1 MTVSKLMSCAA
12 LALVLSGGAAL
23 GDEAPMR
30 QLGAHVHGAAELDVA
45 VDAGSGAAL
54 VVLSGAAYNFF
65 GFERAPASDEERA
78 AIDAAYAA
86 FELAPVAFPAAAGC
100 TLATVDIEGVR
111 GGHGHSNG
119 HGHSHDH
126 DHDHGGGHDHNHDSD
141 DHDHGHDHGHG
152 HDHNGD
158 HGHGHD
164 DDHDH
169 DHDHDNGHSHD
180 HGDDAPARNDDERY
194 AGASDLVI
202 SWSFTCDDAAR
213 ATRLDAGG
221 LFEAFGRIERL
232 QATFASGSRA
242 AVRSLT
248 PDNAVIAP

>member
-1 MTVSKLMSCAA
+1 MTLAKLMSCAA
-12 LALVLSGGAAL
+12 LALVMSGAAAL

-100 TLATVDIEGVR
+100 TLATVDIEAKR
-111 GGHGHSNG
+111 GGHGHS
-119 HGHSHDH
+119 HGHN
-126 DHDHGGGHDHNHDSD
+126 HGHN
-141 DHDHGHDHGHG
+141 HDHGHDHG
-152 HDHNGD
+152 
-158 HGHGHD
+158 

-169 DHDHDNGHSHD
+169 DHDGHD
-180 HGDDAPARNDDERY
+180 HGHQHGHGHDHSHSDDHGHGDDERY

-202 SWSFTCDDAAR
+202 SWGFACENAAR
-213 ATRLDAGG
+213 ATQLDASGV
-221 LFEAFGRIERL
+221 FETFGRIERL
-232 QATFASGSRA
+232 QASFASGNRA
-242 AVRSLT
+242 GARALT
-248 PDNAVIAP
+248 ASSAVIAP